1 MPHTWPTGQKRVNV
15 AGTSQFRTGPII
27 DRRGRVSYL
36 VLQADRGYS
45 SAWRPKREGIAPTEG
60 ADGIAPRSCKA
71 TVPPRI
77 RAGPRNLSGS
87 PTPMTDDTNQT
98 NPPAPQFDFSAYP
111 QDSLF
116 HERRDR
122 RERRDPASSP
132 PGPKSMARG
141 EGVAER
147 RQKKERR
154 RRIDPTTFEKQ
165 YTDDEMEF
173 MNAMQRFKELSGKT
187 FPTYGDVLKVAVS
200 IGYRRAVFEFDPLPD
215 DELEGEPS
223 VIIASIRDN

>member
-1 MPHTWPTGQKRVNV
+1 
-15 AGTSQFRTGPII
+15 
-27 DRRGRVSYL
+27 
-36 VLQADRGYS
+36 
-45 SAWRPKREGIAPTEG
+45 
-60 ADGIAPRSCKA
+60 
-71 TVPPRI
+71 
-77 RAGPRNLSGS
+77 
-87 PTPMTDDTNQT
+87 MTDDTNQT
-98 NPPAPQFDFSAYP
+98 KPPTPQFDFSAYP

-116 HERRDR
+116 HERRNR
-122 RERRDPASSP
+122 RERRDPASAP
-132 PGPKSMARG
+132 DGPKSAPDG

-215 DELEGEPS
+215 AELGGEPS